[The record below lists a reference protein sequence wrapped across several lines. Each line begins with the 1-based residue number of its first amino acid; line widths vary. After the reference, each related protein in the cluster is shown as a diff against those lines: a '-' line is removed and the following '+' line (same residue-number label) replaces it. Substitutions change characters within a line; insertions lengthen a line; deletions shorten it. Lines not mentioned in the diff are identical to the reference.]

1 MSVLARNCGRF
12 WQTLGR
18 DMLETWTIK
27 SKIGANPTI
36 VATWEKRDMS
46 IKPPF
51 TELEI
56 KKQPGGFYK
65 DNSLPIALI
74 SKGIMVAL
82 VLWALVFPANAN
94 GTLGSLNSQLL
105 NVFNQFYIIITGLFV
120 FFLLA
125 VALTPW
131 GSKVM
136 GREGEKPEFSNFSWF
151 SMMFGAGLGVGLMVF
166 ATAEPLSLWGSNPV
180 VVAGDVAGN
189 TEEAIQSA
197 YRYTFAHYGF
207 HAWAIYVVTGLSLA
221 YYAYTR
227 DMPLTIRSA
236 LTPLFGKLM
245 NGFLGHVVDVLGVVA
260 TILGVSVTIGF
271 GVSQFIDGVYAIT
284 GMEWIMNMGGDVPT
298 PSKVGLVAGLIVI
311 MGMSIISAVSGV
323 GRGVKYLS
331 NINLVL
337 SLILL
342 LTFVI
347 FGSFAFAMSTYGSA
361 FVDYIIN
368 FFSISFGAYGPQSA
382 AEFAAAIPD
391 NAKPLADDLF
401 SGATNAWG
409 AWGGSDGFETFKS
422 GLSGAAAELDEATL
436 AAVYEAGNQGRQ
448 FGWQAGWTTFYWAWW
463 IAFSPF
469 VGLFLA
475 RISKGRSVRE
485 FIVGCVFAPAM
496 VCFAWMTILG
506 ATAIDLELT
515 GGAGGAITGASQT
528 NQLFATLGVMLEG
541 SSGLLGALTVM
552 CVVLIMTFL
561 VTSAD
566 SGILVMNTIMSGGSQ
581 ETGIKHRIVW
591 GVILTAVIGT
601 LILAAGEENPMNA
614 LRNAMIIG
622 ALPFTMVMG
631 LMMVSLGKALYRDGL
646 RAKSETPAE

>member
-1 MSVLARNCGRF
+1 MAVG
-12 WQTLGR
+12 
-18 DMLETWTIK
+18 
-27 SKIGANPTI
+27 
-36 VATWEKRDMS
+36 
-46 IKPPF
+46 PPF
-51 TELEI
+51 TDLEI
-56 KKQPGGFYK
+56 KKQESGFYK

-82 VLWALVFPANAN
+82 VLWALLFPANAN
-94 GTLGSLNSQLL
+94 GALGSLNGQLL
-105 NVFNQFYIIITGLFV
+105 SIFNQFYIVIVGLFV
-120 FFLLA
+120 FFLLV
-125 VALTPW
+125 VAIIPST
-131 GSKVM
+131 GSRIM
-136 GREGEKPEFSNFSWF
+136 GRAGEAPEFSNFSWF

-166 ATAEPLSLWGSNPV
+166 ATAEPLGLWGSNPV
-180 VVAGDVAGN
+180 VLAGDVAGK
-189 TEEAIQSA
+189 TPEAVESA

-207 HAWAIYVVTGLSLA
+207 HAWSIYVVTGLSLA

-236 LTPLFGKLM
+236 LTPLFGRLM
-245 NGFLGHVVDVLGVVA
+245 NGVLGHVVDVLGVVA

-284 GMEWIMNMGGDVPT
+284 GMGWIMNLSGDVPA
-298 PSKVGLVAGLIVI
+298 PSKVGLIAGLIVI
-311 MGMSIISAVSGV
+311 MGLSIISAVSGV

-331 NINLVL
+331 NLNLVL

-347 FGSFAFAMSTYGSA
+347 FGSFVFAMSTYVSA
-361 FVDYIIN
+361 MIDYILH
-368 FFSISFGAYGPQSA
+368 FLSLSFGAYGPQSPV
-382 AEFAAAIPD
+382 EFTSALPEV
-391 NAKPLADDLF
+391 AKPLAEELMA
-401 SGATNAWG
+401 GATNPWG
-409 AWGGSDGFETFKS
+409 SFEGFKS
-422 GLSGAAAELDEATL
+422 GLKGAAAELDEATL
-436 AAVYEAGNQGRQ
+436 AAAYAAGNNGRQ

-485 FIVGCVFAPAM
+485 FIIGCVIAPAL

-506 ATAIDLELT
+506 GTAIDLEIS
-515 GGAGGAITGASQT
+515 GAANGAIVGASQT
-528 NQLFATLGVMLEG
+528 NQLFATLGQMLNG
-541 SSGLLGALTVM
+541 GMLSVLTIM

-591 GVILTAVIGT
+591 GVVLTSVIGA
-601 LILAAGEENPMNA
+601 LILAAGENNPMNA

-631 LMMVSLGKALYRDGL
+631 LMCVSLAKALYRDGV
-646 RAKSETPAE
+646 RGKQAEGAE

>member
-1 MSVLARNCGRF
+1 
-12 WQTLGR
+12 
-18 DMLETWTIK
+18 
-27 SKIGANPTI
+27 
-36 VATWEKRDMS
+36 MS

-51 TELEI
+51 TDVDI
-56 KKQPGGFYK
+56 KTQDGGFYK

-74 SKGIMVAL
+74 SKSIMVGL

-105 NVFNQFYIIITGLFV
+105 EVFNQFYIIIVGCFI

-125 VALTPW
+125 VALMPKT
-131 GSKVM
+131 GARVM
-136 GREGEKPEFSNFSWF
+136 GPPGEKPEFSNFSWF

-166 ATAEPLSLWGSNPV
+166 ATAEPLSLWGSNPI
-180 VVAGDVAGN
+180 VVAGEVKGN

-227 DMPLTIRSA
+227 NMPLTIRSA
-236 LTPLFGKLM
+236 LTPLFGSAL

-260 TILGVSVTIGF
+260 TILGVSVTIGY

-284 GMEWIMNMGGDVPT
+284 GMDWMMNIVEGEAPAPG
-298 PSKVGLVAGLIVI
+298 KVGLIAGLLMI

-331 NINLVL
+331 NLNLVL
-337 SLILL
+337 SVILL

-347 FGSFAFAMSTYGSA
+347 FGSFTFAMSTYGSA

-368 FFSISFGAYGPQSA
+368 FFSISFSAWGPQSEA
-382 AEFAAAIPD
+382 DFAAAIPE
-391 NAKPLADDLF
+391 AAQPLAGELF
-401 SGATNAWG
+401 AGATNAWS
-409 AWGGSDGFETFKS
+409 AWGGSVGFDVFKS
-422 GLSGAAAELDEATL
+422 GLEGATAELDDATL

-475 RISKGRSVRE
+475 RISKGRTVRE
-485 FIVGCVFAPAM
+485 FIIGCVIAPAL

-506 ATAIDLELT
+506 GTAIDLEMS
-515 GGAGGAITGASQT
+515 GAAEGAIVGASNT
-528 NQLFATLGVMLEG
+528 AKLFVTLGQMLEP
-541 SSGLLGALTVM
+541 GLLSALTIM

-581 ETGIKHRIVW
+581 ETGIKHRIIW
-591 GVILTAVIGT
+591 GLILTAVIGT
-601 LILAAGEENPMNA
+601 LIIAAGENNPMDA

-631 LMMVSLGKALYRDGL
+631 LMCVALAKALYRDGL
-646 RAKSETPAE
+646 REKHGVAEANPAE